1 MEAQVAHSTA
11 VSKKSEREYITLR
24 DTLKQLSEGW
34 KSDMDK
40 VRIEMRKRE
49 EKWRGEAV
57 EVGVKYRKL
66 LEEVQRERKE
76 KENLQVI
83 RQEMERLQKQWED
96 QFTTQLDYLKS
107 GVSRS
112 ERETEIAGKTT
123 RYVLA
128 ITPHHYCKIHV
139 NVSPSP
145 LNGCG
150 VVAGI

>member
-1 MEAQVAHSTA
+1 MDSCQ
-11 VSKKSEREYITLR
+11 SKVERR
-24 DTLKQLSEGW
+24 RSHDRVRFSLSRKEEG
-34 KSDMDK
+34 
-40 VRIEMRKRE
+40 RKEKGEGRE
-49 EKWRGEAV
+49 EKRKEREERGKRNE
-57 EVGVKYRKL
+57 GRK
-66 LEEVQRERKE
+66 EGKREGRERERKE

-96 QFTTQLDYLKS
+96 QFTTQLDDLKS